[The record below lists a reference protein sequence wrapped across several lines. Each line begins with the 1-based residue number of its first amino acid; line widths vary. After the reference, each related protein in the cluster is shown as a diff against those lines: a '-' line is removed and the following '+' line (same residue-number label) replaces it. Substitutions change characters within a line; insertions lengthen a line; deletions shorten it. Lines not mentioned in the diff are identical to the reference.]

1 MRRCAAPDV
10 PPSPVAA
17 AWLAARRDAPWLAE
31 PPDVPWLAEPPDVP
45 WLAERPDV
53 PWLAVLLAVRLDE
66 P

>member
-1 MRRCAAPDV
+1 MGSDAVAVRRCGAPDV
-10 PPSPVAA
+10 APSPVAA
-17 AWLAARRDAPWLAE
+17 AWLAARRDA
-31 PPDVPWLAEPPDVP
+31 PWLAEPPDVP

>member
-10 PPSPVAA
+10 APSPVAA
-17 AWLAARRDAPWLAE
+17 AWLAA
-31 PPDVPWLAEPPDVP
+31 
-45 WLAERPDV
+45 RPDV